1 MGHQLDSKLQLV
13 KNEELVSWSVLAC
26 LHVLQC
32 GNISSNYVVQPNTKV
47 SIYQEGPNS
56 NKNRYQ
62 QINSELLQV
71 FELDLSWKM
80 FKSELQ
86 LIANCLKNQI
96 EDARDKI
103 PNFQG
108 STNPTKI
115 SSKTTKNK
123 NRLNCQVLPKLLDIQ
138 HDICSFVVR
147 MLEEEK

>member
-1 MGHQLDSKLQLV
+1 M
-13 KNEELVSWSVLAC
+13 
-26 LHVLQC
+26 
-32 GNISSNYVVQPNTKV
+32 VQPNTKV
-47 SIYQEGPNS
+47 SFYQERPNS

-108 STNPTKI
+108 STNTTKI
-115 SSKTTKNK
+115 SSKTTENK